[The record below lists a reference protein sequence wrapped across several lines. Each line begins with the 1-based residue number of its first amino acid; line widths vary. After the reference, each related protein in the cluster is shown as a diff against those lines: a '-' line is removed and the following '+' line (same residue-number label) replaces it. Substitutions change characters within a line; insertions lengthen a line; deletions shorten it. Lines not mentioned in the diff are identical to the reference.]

1 MAAGTGA
8 EVREAPVRKADLAR
22 RVRAGERRRQ
32 LFAFGLVLPLFAF
45 LLVFFV
51 LPILGMLRLAVS
63 NTEMAESLPRSTEAF
78 RAWKGGGLPPDP
90 LVDLFARELAQAY
103 REGRLARFAKR
114 LNHEDSGLRSLV
126 LDTGRKIAQAQPPF
140 TLAHLARIDR
150 RWEDPDV
157 WAAVRRAAHPWT
169 DLYILA
175 ALDLQRDAD
184 GRIVRVPPDRA
195 IYLDILGRTLWIA
208 AVVTLACL
216 VIGYPLAYT
225 LAHLPERHANLLMIG
240 VLLPFWTS
248 LLVRSAAWMV
258 ILQQGG
264 PLNDLLLRLGMID
277 GPLELVFHRPA
288 VYIAMI
294 HVLLPFM
301 VLPLYSVMRT
311 IHPSYVRA
319 ALSLG
324 ATPWIAFRRVYLPLS
339 LPGVSAGCLLVF
351 ILALGYYIT
360 PALLGGAA
368 DQMISW
374 FIAFYTLQTINWGMA
389 AALGTILLLATLALY
404 LLFARVV
411 GIERLRLA

>member
-1 MAAGTGA
+1 M
-8 EVREAPVRKADLAR
+8 EAVAPTAPDLAR
-22 RVRAGERRRQ
+22 RVRAGERRRR
-32 LFAFGLVLPLFAF
+32 LAAFGLTLPLCAF

-63 NTEMAESLPRSTEAF
+63 NTEMAETLPRSTEAF
-78 RAWKGGGLPPDP
+78 RTWEGGGVPPPDI
-90 LVDLFARELAQAY
+90 VDLFARELAEAH
-103 REGRLARFAKR
+103 RARSLARFATR
-114 LNHEDSGLRSLV
+114 LNYEEAGLRSLV
-126 LDTGRKIAQAQPPF
+126 LNTGRRLARAQPPF
-140 TLAHLARIDR
+140 SLDDLAAIDPSWR
-150 RWEDPDV
+150 DPGV
-157 WAAVRRAAHPWT
+157 WAAIRRAAQPWT
-169 DLYILA
+169 DLYVLA
-175 ALDLQRDAD
+175 ALDLQHDAE
-184 GRIVRVPPDRA
+184 GRIVRVPPERA
-195 IYLDILGRTLWIA
+195 IYLDILGRTFRIA

-225 LAHLPERHANLLMIG
+225 LAHLPERHAHLLMIG

-248 LLVRSAAWMV
+248 LLVRTAAWIV
-258 ILQQGG
+258 ILQREG
-264 PLNDLLLRLGMID
+264 PLNELLQWLGLID
-277 GPLELVFHRPA
+277 RPLELVFHRPA
-288 VYIAMI
+288 VYIAMT

-301 VLPLYSVMRT
+301 VLPIYSVMRT

-324 ATPWIAFRRVYLPLS
+324 ATPWTAFRRVYLPLS

-360 PALLGGAA
+360 PALVGGAT

-374 FIAFYTLQTINWGMA
+374 FIAFYTLQTVNWGMA
-389 AALGTILLLATLALY
+389 AALGSILLLATLALY